1 VSVRRDKSG
10 SIALEGDCGTEDA
23 ELLLQMLIET
33 PAASVDWTSCGD
45 LHTAV
50 VQVILT
56 AKPQFTGHCGD
67 SWLRQWL
74 PMPSDRTAR

>member
-1 VSVRRDKSG
+1 VTVRRDKSG
-10 SIALEGDCGTEDA
+10 SIVLEGDSGTEDA

-33 PAASVDWTSCGD
+33 PAAPVDWTSCGD

-56 AKPQFTGHCGD
+56 AKPRFTGVCGD
-67 SWLRQWL
+67 VWLRQWL
-74 PMPSDRTAR
+74 QG